1 VSTDN
6 GVSAIHDR
14 AIRVNCE
21 LLTQHTRRI
30 IAPAAAAAAA
40 AAAEHQDNF
49 VSVVCRVA
57 PAPWNY
63 VTSVAVSRWGRG
75 TGAQDPQIVAEP
87 LPKFSRTLD
96 TLWSIDSQ
104 KS

>member
-40 AAAEHQDNF
+40 ADAEHQDNF

-63 VTSVAVSRWGRG
+63 VTSVAVSRWAGGRG
-75 TGAQDPQIVAEP
+75 HKT
-87 LPKFSRTLD
+87 PKS
-96 TLWSIDSQ
+96 
-104 KS
+104 